1 MHYINYGDDENNMST
16 QRSLL
21 NNTIMPIIF
30 CIMGHICPIV
40 KHARA
45 FIYNF
50 TVLDSVQVIL
60 LLYILY
66 TLYCV

>member
-30 CIMGHICPIV
+30 CIMGHIRAIV

-45 FIYNF
+45 FIYNSA
-50 TVLDSVQVIL
+50 VLDSVQVIL
-60 LLYILY
+60 LLYIL
-66 TLYCV
+66 